1 MLEEK
6 ILKLLR
12 AIHLALHAL
21 EDNDNSMK
29 LEESKLSDG
38 INIKKNGKTI

>member
-12 AIHLALHAL
+12 AMHLALHAL
-21 EDNDNSMK
+21 EDSDNMK
-29 LEESKLSDG
+29 LEESKLSDE
-38 INIKKNGKTI
+38 ISIKKNGKTI